1 MNRDS
6 WTLQGKRALITG
18 GTEGIGLAVAEQMLG
33 LGASVFVVARDEG
46 RLKKRLAAWEAA
58 GADAGGIAAD
68 VGTIAD
74 RERTLEEVE
83 RRWGALDVLVN
94 NVGTNVRKKAVE
106 YSPDEVDHILG
117 TNMIS
122 AFAICQ
128 RAHPLLA
135 RGAAATA
142 TEPGGTRAKDPGGAG
157 SQDALVGGGPSTDA
171 GRPRYSAVVNVLSV
185 AGFTHLPTGAPYAMS
200 KAALAQL
207 TRNLACEW
215 AADSIRVNAVTP
227 WYTRTPL
234 VKSVLEDPEFRGR
247 VLART
252 PLGRIAEP
260 EEVATAIAFLCM
272 PAASY
277 ITGQCL
283 AVDGGFLVNGL

>member
-1 MNRDS
+1 MNLDS

-46 RLKKRLAAWEAA
+46 RLEKRLAAWQAA
-58 GADAGGIAAD
+58 GAEAHGVAAD
-68 VGTIAD
+68 VGVAED
-74 RERTLEEVE
+74 RERMFAKLEE
-83 RRWGALDVLVN
+83 RWPALDLLVN

-106 YSPDEVDHILG
+106 YSRDEVDHILG

-122 AFAICQ
+122 TFTICQ
-128 RAHPLLA
+128 RALPLLA
-135 RGAAATA
+135 RGAAAA
-142 TEPGGTRAKDPGGAG
+142 AA
-157 SQDALVGGGPSTDA
+157 AAA
-171 GRPRYSAVVNVLSV
+171 GRPPYSAVVNVLSV

-200 KAALAQL
+200 KAGLAQL

-215 AADSIRVNAVTP
+215 AADGIRVNAVTP

-234 VKSVLEDPEFRGR
+234 VKSVLENAEFRGR